1 MSVSGTADGGLQ
13 WVTKE
18 HKDTRWKRYTTA
30 DAGFLDLFWIRDSQK
45 YFLYALV
52 KVVLEMRKK
61 GCPNNN
67 EIII

>member
-45 YFLYALV
+45 TVFQQQTKSEDFLYALV
-52 KVVLEMRKK
+52 KVALVIMKL
-61 GCPNNN
+61 
-67 EIII
+67 